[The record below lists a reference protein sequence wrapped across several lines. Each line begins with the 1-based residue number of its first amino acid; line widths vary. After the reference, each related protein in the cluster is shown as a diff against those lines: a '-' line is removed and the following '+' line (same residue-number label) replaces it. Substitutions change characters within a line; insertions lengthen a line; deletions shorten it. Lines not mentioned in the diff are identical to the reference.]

1 MKYIAETLGIKT
13 FADNAPWAG
22 AKRLQYFLTDAYDFT
37 PVTLGEA
44 KCLFVKPKGELAAI
58 SAVKKHLGIIAEQAG
73 VPLVLD
79 TPALDAKQR
88 KALIAARI
96 PFVVDGNQ
104 LYLPFIGAALQERYI
119 NPEKRVDTLSPT
131 AQLVLFRYLYQ
142 NEREMYI
149 SGHAELFGVSAMQIT
164 RAVKQLAALGLIAT
178 RKDGVQIVIAGTDGG
193 SVLFEKSKPYLLNPV
208 RRRFY
213 VDNDALPP
221 NLPFAGETALGEYT
235 MLAPPR
241 IAVRAYDGKVGD
253 LQGTDTLVDW
263 DAQTRVEVWRYSPT
277 VLSRKDGVA
286 DPLSLWAAIANETGD
301 PRLEMAKE
309 EVLAGQF
316 NVLNAGRAWRAE

>member
-13 FADNAPWAG
+13 NADDAPWAG
-22 AKRLQYFLTDAYDFT
+22 VSRLQYFLADAYDFT
-37 PVTLGEA
+37 PVTLGEV
-44 KCLFVKPKGELAAI
+44 KCLFIKPKSELAAI

-79 TPALDAKQR
+79 TPTLGAKQR

-104 LYLPFIGAALQERYI
+104 LYLPFLGAALQERYV
-119 NPEKRVDTLSPT
+119 NPEKRVETLSPT
-131 AQLVLFRYLYQ
+131 AQLVLFHYLYQ

-149 SGHAELFGVSAMQIT
+149 SGLAELFGVSSMQIT
-164 RAVKQLAALGLIAT
+164 RAVKQLAALELITT
-178 RKDGVQIVIAGTDGG
+178 RKDGVQIVIAGTAYDAA
-193 SVLFEKSKPYLLNPV
+193 LFEKSKPHLLNPV

-241 IAVRAYDGKVGD
+241 MTVYAYDGKIGD
-253 LQGTDTLVDW
+253 LQGTDTLVDL
-263 DAQTRVEVWRYSPT
+263 DAQTQVEVWRYSPT
-277 VLSRKDGVA
+277 VLSQKDGVA
-286 DPLSLWAAIANETGD
+286 DPLSLWTTITNNNGD
-301 PRLEMAKE
+301 PRLDMAKE
-309 EVLAGQF
+309 ELLAEI
-316 NVLNAGRAWRAE
+316 WRAE